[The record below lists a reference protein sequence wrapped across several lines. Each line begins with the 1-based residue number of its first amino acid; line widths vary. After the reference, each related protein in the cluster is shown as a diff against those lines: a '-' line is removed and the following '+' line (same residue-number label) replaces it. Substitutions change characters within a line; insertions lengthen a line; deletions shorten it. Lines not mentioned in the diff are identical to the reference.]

1 MVTFIINNY
10 INVKQLQTVTSDI
23 LKYVFSPFRQII
35 TGFKTVLGL
44 IPQPFNAGAL
54 CIRSRLREGLDV

>member
-1 MVTFIINNY
+1 MVAFIINNY
-10 INVKQLQTVTSDI
+10 INMKQLQTVTSDI

-44 IPQPFNAGAL
+44 IHQQFNYSAS
-54 CIRSRLREGLDV
+54 CICSRLREGLDV